1 MEFTNSPQNSVN
13 LLSLQAFQVFQ
24 QANQLAKMQ
33 RFHAAQPSFPP
44 IREIKSTT
52 NKRANPYMEQNIS
65 NNITKKIKNES
76 LYGHPST
83 HHINPMFLSSI
94 QQQQSSSASGL
105 KSFQYSN
112 MIPPHH
118 PSLNYGQPSANFMNQ
133 FTSKKLNDSMLD
145 VLCEQLEGE
154 CNNLMYK
161 IQDLVQRKDRIY
173 AQKIKGHSQISED
186 ETGPETPD
194 FSIKSEGSFKVEY
207 EPQALIKHENL
218 PHGFE
223 GFFLKTEVKEEHQAN
238 HSIKKPHPKTPKS
251 KASSAKNSAH
261 SSPDS
266 QKTINPHQHFHANP
280 LVYQKFF

>member
-1 MEFTNSPQNSVN
+1 MEFTNSPQNPVN

-24 QANQLAKMQ
+24 QANHLAKLQ
-33 RFHAAQPSFPP
+33 RFHAAQPSFPQV
-44 IREIKSTT
+44 RETKSTT

-65 NNITKKIKNES
+65 NNITKKIKNDS

-83 HHINPMFLSSI
+83 HHINPMLLTSM
-94 QQQQSSSASGL
+94 QQQHHQQSSSAL
-105 KSFQYSN
+105 KQFQYNN
-112 MIPPHH
+112 MIPSH
-118 PSLNYGQPSANFMNQ
+118 PSLNYMQPNPNLMNQ
-133 FTSKKLNDSMLD
+133 LASKKVNDSMLD

-154 CNNLMYK
+154 CNNLMFK
-161 IQDLVQRKDRIY
+161 IQDLVHRKEKIYSQR
-173 AQKIKGHSQISED
+173 IKGHSQISED

-207 EPQALIKHENL
+207 EPKTLIKHENL

-223 GFFLKTEVKEEHQAN
+223 GFFLKTEVKEEHQVN

-251 KASSAKNSAH
+251 KGSSAKNSVH

-266 QKTINPHQHFHANP
+266 KKNINSHQNYHANP